1 MTAPERRGPTCGA
14 LLVDER
20 RVGSVDSSGLEP
32 VMAQDLR
39 HHIRIRLMMT
49 DNQDGLVHDASL
61 SGHPSHGNGRTR
73 CRRRSLCKRLPD
85 PLTLPAAGLRGGAA
99 LPHHTGAAAGSGLK
113 HVNSLP

>member
-20 RVGSVDSSGLEP
+20 RVGSVDSSDLEP

-73 CRRRSLCKRLPD
+73 CSRRSLCKRLPD
-85 PLTLPAAGLRGGAA
+85 PFQHSPLPDRAAVPPYRTIRE
-99 LPHHTGAAAGSGLK
+99 PRRAAA
-113 HVNSLP
+113 

>member
-39 HHIRIRLMMT
+39 HHIRLRLMII
-49 DNQDGLVHDASL
+49 DNQDDLIHDPANRSP
-61 SGHPSHGNGRTR
+61 GARRTR
-73 CRRRSLCKRLPD
+73 
-85 PLTLPAAGLRGGAA
+85 
-99 LPHHTGAAAGSGLK
+99 AAAPSAAVLCEILCIFRSK
-113 HVNSLP
+113 LIRC